1 MRTGKTVKLSLYLW
15 TNSLNSGEAWSTG
28 YVKLQNKAQVFFNQP
43 DMLPAAVRKA
53 CRKCR
58 IKLINP

>member
-1 MRTGKTVKLSLYLW
+1 
-15 TNSLNSGEAWSTG
+15 
-28 YVKLQNKAQVFFNQP
+28 VFFNQP